1 MNNKTDAYNFQRKS
15 FKYKAQIYMVGITDH
30 TLKKQR
36 AALTGYLQ
44 IPHELQI
51 SLDVE
56 DSFDPP
62 NLFLL
67 HTILLLIYKYR
78 TFPITQ
84 IVLQKRQYALFSEF
98 NM

>member
-1 MNNKTDAYNFQRKS
+1 
-15 FKYKAQIYMVGITDH
+15 MVGITDH
-30 TLKKQR
+30 TLKTVQKQR

-67 HTILLLIYKYR
+67 HTILLLIYKYK

-84 IVLQKRQYALFSEF
+84 TVLQKRQ
-98 NM
+98 